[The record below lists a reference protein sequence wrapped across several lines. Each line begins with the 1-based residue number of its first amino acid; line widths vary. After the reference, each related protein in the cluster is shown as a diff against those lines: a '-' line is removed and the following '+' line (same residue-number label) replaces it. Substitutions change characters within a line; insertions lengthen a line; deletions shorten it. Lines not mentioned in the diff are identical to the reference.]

1 MPCVLSRT
9 AFVEVG
15 ESNPLGAISLWL
27 VTTYLRWSRRVFDPP
42 LVAFHDHRWPVL
54 RALAPL
60 LRPRG
65 LVSLE
70 LQSNAKRDDSVPA
83 RHRYGP
89 GYEGCAMSMRQLQLS
104 PWRCSRVLG
113 NTGSPTRTSAMPTT
127 MRSLPSRHRT
137 SRMYVGPDGAGRLFE
152 IGVLSDADDDFV
164 IHAMSAR
171 PKYLKLIESTR
182 RDNS

>member
-1 MPCVLSRT
+1 MAGIARPR
-9 AFVEVG
+9 
-15 ESNPLGAISLWL
+15 
-27 VTTYLRWSRRVFDPP
+27 
-42 LVAFHDHRWPVL
+42 

-65 LVSLE
+65 MVSLE

-83 RHRYGP
+83 RHRYGL
-89 GYEGCAMSMRQLQLS
+89 GSEGCAT
-104 PWRCSRVLG
+104 VD
-113 NTGSPTRTSAMPTT
+113 ATT
-127 MRSLPSRHRT
+127 TVVAIEVLPSARKHGVSDEDIRHAYANAIVAIT
-137 SRMYVGPDGAGRLFE
+137 TPDQPDFTMYVGPDGAGRIFE